1 MVIYKTKMFKNS
13 FKKITLT
20 NAELIA
26 IATEVLAGQ
35 FEADLG
41 GGVIKKRA
49 CIQGKGKSSGI
60 RTIIF
65 YKQGNNLFFADG
77 WKKSSLSS
85 KKTKEITDDELESY
99 KDLAK
104 DLLKFAQEMEDAG
117 VTDGSTTKRIAA
129 RIKAK
134 ELQAKY
140 KHPTPMTGEDIKRI
154 REQNNISQSSLAL
167 ILNMTKESVSKWE
180 RNEIKPNGAALRLLH
195 LIDKKILFI

>member
-1 MVIYKTKMFKNS
+1 MMVIYKTKMFKNS

-104 DLLKFAQEMEDAG
+104 GLFNAN
-117 VTDGSTTKRIAA
+117 
-129 RIKAK
+129 
-134 ELQAKY
+134 
-140 KHPTPMTGEDIKRI
+140 
-154 REQNNISQSSLAL
+154 QN
-167 ILNMTKESVSKWE
+167 K
-180 RNEIKPNGAALRLLH
+180 
-195 LIDKKILFI
+195 IDKMIALGLLTEVKYD

>member
-1 MVIYKTKMFKNS
+1 M
-13 FKKITLT
+13 TLT

-104 DLLKFAQEMEDAG
+104 DLFNAN
-117 VTDGSTTKRIAA
+117 
-129 RIKAK
+129 
-134 ELQAKY
+134 
-140 KHPTPMTGEDIKRI
+140 
-154 REQNNISQSSLAL
+154 QN
-167 ILNMTKESVSKWE
+167 K
-180 RNEIKPNGAALRLLH
+180 
-195 LIDKKILFI
+195 IDKMIALGLLTEVKYD